1 MIGIIVVTHGQLAV
15 ELVNAARTIVGEIPG
30 IAAVS
35 IGWSDDVADA
45 RAALD
50 AALAD
55 VGGGDVLILTDM
67 FGGTPTNVSLAC
79 LSPRVEIVTGVNL
92 PMLIKLTSLRQ
103 GGLLE
108 VARVI
113 REQGKGAI
121 YVASEILGKG
131 GAD

>member
-1 MIGIIVVTHGQLAV
+1 MIGIVVVTHGALAG
-15 ELVNAARTIVGEIPG
+15 ELVNATRTIVGDIPA

-35 IGWSDDVADA
+35 IGWTDDVGSA
-45 RAALD
+45 REAIER
-50 AALAD
+50 ALAE

-67 FGGTPTNVSLAC
+67 FGGTPTNVSLPF

-92 PMLIKLTSLRQ
+92 PMLIKLTSLRE
-103 GGLLE
+103 GELVE

-121 YVASEILGKG
+121 YVASEILEKKPS
-131 GAD
+131 